1 MKVQSGS
8 RGIAVLF
15 V

>member
-8 RGIAVLF
+8 RGIGPPFL
-15 V
+15 